1 MNRGAFLKNLSL
13 CIGAVAFSPMLSLAQ
28 ENRVKIYKINTPVF
42 QLTYTDGQKDIF
54 GNLIKRTLTGYTNM
68 QYGTLNERLH
78 NYKKYHIK
86 DKEENISVIL
96 YCEGEETLPM
106 IVQCSNNRSV
116 FSGEEKVIKYTRAC
130 IYKNIQVINAPSL
143 PASFAISAN

>member
-1 MNRGAFLKNLSL
+1 MNRGAFLKTLGLSA
-13 CIGAVAFSPMLSLAQ
+13 GAIAFSPLLSFAH

-42 QLTYTDGQKDIF
+42 QLTYTDGQKDVF
-54 GNLIKRTLTGYTNM
+54 GNLIKHTCSGFVNTM
-68 QYGTLNERLH
+68 YGTLDERLQ

-86 DKEENISVIL
+86 DE
-96 YCEGEETLPM
+96 EETLPM
-106 IVQCSNNRSV
+106 IAQCSDNRLV

-143 PASFAISAN
+143 PVSFAVSAN

>member
-1 MNRGAFLKNLSL
+1 MNRGAFLKTLGLSA
-13 CIGAVAFSPMLSLAQ
+13 GAIAFSPLLSFAH

-42 QLTYTDGQKDIF
+42 QLTYTDGQKDVF
-54 GNLIKRTLTGYTNM
+54 GNLIKHTCSGFVNTM
-68 QYGTLNERLH
+68 YGTLDERLQ

-86 DKEENISVIL
+86 DEEENISVIL
-96 YCEGEETLPM
+96 YCEREETLPM
-106 IVQCSNNRSV
+106 IAQCSDNRLV

-143 PASFAISAN
+143 PVSFAVSAN